1 MPTHIATSEAEILD
15 AVNTARQWRS
25 PLEIVAGGSKRNL
38 GRAVTTM
45 GSVLDV
51 SGLTGIVSYE
61 PEELILTAAPGTPL
75 AEIEAAL
82 AEKNQR
88 LGFEPGDWGPLLGEP
103 GGLATI
109 GGAICCDV
117 NGPARVKFGA
127 ARDHLLGLRAVNGF
141 GEVFKA
147 GGKVVKNV
155 TGFDLPKLVCG
166 AFGTL
171 GVLTEV
177 TLRVFPKPPLS
188 TTLIVRGL
196 EPEEGFAL
204 LRKLWSSPLDATG
217 LAFSRGNALIRFEG
231 EKKPLAEKCAAAR
244 TLIGARD
251 IVETPEGEIAFRA
264 LGRGEV
270 FVEEPFDVWRA
281 IIPPA
286 AAAQLAA
293 EVDSPLWLADW
304 AGALFWIAALP
315 GSDAVRGVV
324 RRLGGHATLV
334 RAEEET
340 RERLAVFEPQSDA
353 ELALTKR
360 VKAAFDPLGLFNPGR
375 MWDGI

>member
-1 MPTHIATSEAEILD
+1 MPTHIASNEDEIVD
-15 AVNTARQWRS
+15 AVMTAREWRS
-25 PLEIVAGGSKRNL
+25 PLEIVAGGSKRNY

-51 SGLTGIVSYE
+51 SALSGIIAYE

-82 AEKNQR
+82 AQKNQR

-103 GGLATI
+103 AGLATI
-109 GGAICCDV
+109 GGAICADT
-117 NGPARVKFGA
+117 NGSARVKFGA
-127 ARDHLLGLRAVNGF
+127 ARDHLLGFRAVNGF
-141 GEVFKA
+141 GEAFKA

-166 AFGTL
+166 SFGTL
-171 GVLTEV
+171 CVLSEV

-188 TTLIVRGL
+188 TTLIVRGV
-196 EPEEGFAL
+196 EPEEGFTL

-231 EKKPLAEKCAAAR
+231 DKDPLAEKCAAAR

-251 IVETPEGEIAFRA
+251 VIETPEGEVAFRA

-270 FVEEPFDVWRA
+270 FVDEPFDVWRA

-286 AAAQLAA
+286 AAAQLAS
-293 EVDSPLWLADW
+293 EIDSPLWLADW
-304 AGALFWIAALP
+304 AGALFWIATLP
-315 GSDAVRGVV
+315 GSDAVRDAAA
-324 RRLGGHATLV
+324 RAGGYATLV
-334 RAEEET
+334 RADEET
-340 RERLAVFEPQSDA
+340 RERIAVFEPEDA
-353 ELALTKR
+353 ARAALTKR
-360 VKAAFDPLGLFNPGR
+360 VKDAFDPMGIFNPGR
-375 MWDGI
+375 MWDGV